1 MLGLGGASRKRHGLQ
16 KNFGKGEFRAGVEL
30 PIIRTMDY
38 IRHATKLEWVTAI
51 TRES

>member
-1 MLGLGGASRKRHGLQ
+1 MGSQ
-16 KNFGKGEFRAGVEL
+16 VNFRKGELRAGVEL
-30 PIIRTMDY
+30 PIIRTMDH